1 MAEKRRNLALEEFKV
16 EMIDS
21 QFGSLLVNFH
31 QVSNG
36 HAQCQVSRVWFD
48 VI

>member
-1 MAEKRRNLALEEFKV
+1 MAEERRDLPLEELEV
-16 EMIDS
+16 EMVDG

-36 HAQCQVSRVWFD
+36 HAQCQVSRLRFD